1 MPREHQVGGGF
12 PLAGVGVHI
21 AAHEPGGL
29 AAHQTAAVIGL
40 AHHLVAGGQVQDQG
54 GTLLCQGAGGG
65 VRRPE
70 VLADLDAHGETG
82 DVGALDQG
90 AGPVHQAP
98 GAVLSL
104 QIGHPDGEAVLLHA
118 RPAGKPAL
126 LVELPVVGNVGLGH
140 HSHHLAPL
148 DDHGAVIQLVPR
160 TQGHTQGGEHLQ
172 LPGGLHDGA
181 QGVQRPV
188 QQGILQK
195 QVAAGI
201 ARDAQLRQGQHLY
214 VPLLRLLH
222 QGDDLLGVIGAVGH
236 PDLRRAGGDLNK
248 SIPHKGS
255 SSLIYRF
262 CSDGL
267 PIGRGLPTGA

>member
-1 MPREHQVGGGF
+1 M
-12 PLAGVGVHI
+12 LI
-21 AAHEPGGL
+21 
-29 AAHQTAAVIGL
+29 
-40 AHHLVAGGQVQDQG
+40 
-54 GTLLCQGAGGG
+54 
-65 VRRPE
+65 
-70 VLADLDAHGETG
+70 
-82 DVGALDQG
+82 
-90 AGPVHQAP
+90 
-98 GAVLSL
+98 
-104 QIGHPDGEAVLLHA
+104 HA

-126 LVELPVVGNVGLGH
+126 FVELPVVGDVGLGH

-236 PDLRRAGGDLNK
+236 PDLRRAGGDLNE

-255 SSLIYRF
+255 SSLISILLRWP
-262 CSDGL
+262 SDRARSAHGSMNL
-267 PIGRGLPTGA
+267 NLQGVSYSFFFVKAR